1 MRGASK
7 MRNLILVIGSSILMI
22 QSALAQNNQCTS
34 EGKKIISLGGAVTEM
49 IYALGEQDRLVG
61 VDVTSTYPMD
71 ALKLPKVGY
80 YRAVSAEGLLSLGPD
95 LIIADPDAGPPEV
108 LNQLAAVGVCIN
120 KVGDGGS
127 AEAVL
132 NRVTQISE
140 ALGVSE
146 KGEQFKAALKTKFD
160 MAMAGHDNVEMEKP
174 RVLFLLS
181 AKDGTPVAAG
191 DKTDA
196 ASIIKLSGAENAV
209 GGFEG
214 YKPLSSEVA
223 AASGADY
230 ILMMDHVVK
239 SSGGKESILNLPQ
252 IKMTPAGQN
261 GKLIAMDGL
270 LLLGFGPRTPD
281 ALEQLSSQ
289 FNQ

>member
-1 MRGASK
+1 
-7 MRNLILVIGSSILMI
+7 MRNVLLVIGSSLLMI
-22 QSALAQNNQCTS
+22 QSAFAQSNQCTS
-34 EGKKIISLGGAVTEM
+34 EGKRIISLGGAVTEM

-61 VDVTSTYPMD
+61 VDVTSTYPME

-95 LIIADPDAGPPEV
+95 LIVADPDAGPPEV
-108 LNQLAAVGVCIN
+108 LNQLTAVGICIK

-127 AEAVL
+127 ADAVL
-132 NRVTQISE
+132 NRVTQISD

-146 KGEQFKAALKTKFD
+146 KGKQFKTELKTKFE
-160 MAMAGHDNVEMEKP
+160 MATVGNDISMDQRP

-191 DKTDA
+191 NETDA
-196 ASIIKLSGAENAV
+196 DAIIKLSGAENAV
-209 GGFEG
+209 SGFEG

-239 SSGGKESILNLPQ
+239 SSGGKENILNLPQ

-281 ALEQLSSQ
+281 ALKQLSSQ
-289 FNQ
+289 FKE